1 MAPIREPICQSTR
14 IKDDSFYSWDPE
26 DYGPEPLIFNVRKD
40 TIRNPSFRTTR
51 WTGNHM
57 QLTYMSIPENYEIGI
72 ENHPNE
78 DQFFCVSSGVGLV
91 LIGESPYD
99 LSISGTVTTN
109 CAVLIPANTWHNLI
123 NTGKEPLKVYCIY
136 SPVLHQPGTVHWT
149 KRDSDYEK

>member
-1 MAPIREPICQSTR
+1 MAPIREPICQSTH

-26 DYGPEPLIFNVRKD
+26 DYGPETLIFNIKQD

-51 WTGNHM
+51 WTGKHM
-57 QLTYMSIPENYEIGI
+57 QLTYMSIPVHHEIGI

-78 DQFFCVSSGVGLV
+78 DQFFCVISGVGLV
-91 LIGESPYD
+91 LIGESPYN
-99 LSISGTVTTN
+99 LSISSTVTID
-109 CAVLIPANTWHNLI
+109 CAVLIPSNTWHNLI